1 MPGLCFM
8 LVSMTRLA
16 ERVAIVTGA
25 GSGIGRAVCELFARE
40 GARVA
45 AVDRDAAAVR
55 GVVDTIAATGGTAR
69 AFDGDVVD
77 ENSAA
82 STVATVLADWK
93 QVDVLVTCAAVSAGG
108 TAMATSLDT
117 WERVFAVNVRGT
129 FLWVRA
135 VLPSMTARR
144 RGSIVTVGSQMA
156 VAGGRGN
163 VSYTASKGAVIAF
176 TRTVAL
182 DHAADGVR
190 ANVLVPGAVQTPFL
204 ERAFA
209 RQPDPEAARERS
221 RSRHPLGRFGTP
233 EEMARAALYLA
244 SDDSAFTT
252 GTLLVVDG
260 GWLAG

>member
-1 MPGLCFM
+1 M
-8 LVSMTRLA
+8 VDSIA
-16 ERVAIVTGA
+16 
-25 GSGIGRAVCELFARE
+25 RA
-40 GARVA
+40 
-45 AVDRDAAAVR
+45 
-55 GVVDTIAATGGTAR
+55 GGTAR
-69 AFDGDVVD
+69 AFEADVAD
-77 ENSAA
+77 EHAAA
-82 STVATVLADWK
+82 STVATVLADWEH
-93 QVDVLVTCAAVSAGG
+93 VDVLVTCAAVSVGG
-108 TAMATSLDT
+108 TATATSVEA

-163 VSYTASKGAVIAF
+163 VSYIASKGAVIAF

-190 ANVLVPGAVQTPFL
+190 ANVLVPGAIQTPFL

-209 RQPDPEAARERS
+209 RQPDREAARERS
-221 RSRHPLGRFGTP
+221 LSRHPLGRFGTP
-233 EEMARAALYLA
+233 EEVARAALYLA

>member
-1 MPGLCFM
+1 
-8 LVSMTRLA
+8 MTRLA
-16 ERVAIVTGA
+16 GRVALVTGA
-25 GSGIGRAVCELFARE
+25 GSGIGRSVSELFARE
-40 GARVA
+40 GARIA
-45 AVDRDAAAVR
+45 AVDLDAAAVHSVTDAITR
-55 GVVDTIAATGGTAR
+55 AGGTAR
-69 AFDGDVVD
+69 AYEADVAD
-77 ENSAA
+77 EAA
-82 STVATVLADWK
+82 AESTVATILADWEHI
-93 QVDVLVTCAAVSAGG
+93 DVLVTCAAVSVGG
-108 TAMATSLDT
+108 TATATSVEA

-190 ANVLVPGAVQTPFL
+190 ANVLVPGAIQTPFL

-209 RQPDPEAARERS
+209 GQPDREAARERS

-233 EEMARAALYLA
+233 EDVARAALYLA

>member
-1 MPGLCFM
+1 
-8 LVSMTRLA
+8 MTRLA
-16 ERVAIVTGA
+16 GRVAVVTGA
-25 GSGIGRAVCELFARE
+25 GSGIGRSVSELFARE
-40 GARVA
+40 GARIA
-45 AVDRDAAAVR
+45 AVDLDAAAVQS
-55 GVVDTIAATGGTAR
+55 VTDTITSAGGTAR
-69 AFDGDVVD
+69 AYEADVAD
-77 ENSAA
+77 EAA
-82 STVATVLADWK
+82 AEVAVATVLADWEHI
-93 QVDVLVTCAAVSAGG
+93 DVLVTCAAVSVGG
-108 TAMATSLDT
+108 TATATSVEA

-190 ANVLVPGAVQTPFL
+190 ANVLVPGAIQTPFL
-204 ERAFA
+204 ERALA
-209 RQPDPEAARERS
+209 RQPDREAARERS

-233 EEMARAALYLA
+233 EEVARAALYLA

-260 GWLAG
+260 GWLAS

>member
-1 MPGLCFM
+1 
-8 LVSMTRLA
+8 MTRLA

-25 GSGIGRAVCELFARE
+25 GSGIGRAVSELFARE

-45 AVDRDAAAVR
+45 AVDRNAASVQR
-55 GVVDTIAATGGTAR
+55 VVDTIAGIGGTAR
-69 AFDGDVVD
+69 LFEADVAD
-77 ENSAA
+77 EGAAA
-82 STVATVLADWK
+82 STVAAVLTDWK
-93 QVDVLVTCAAVSAGG
+93 QVDVLVTCAAVSLGG
-108 TAMATSLDT
+108 TAMATSLEA

-190 ANVLVPGAVQTPFL
+190 ANVLVPGAIQTPFL

-233 EEMARAALYLA
+233 EEVARAALYLA

>member
-1 MPGLCFM
+1 
-8 LVSMTRLA
+8 VTRLGGQ
-16 ERVAIVTGA
+16 VAIVTGA
-25 GSGIGRAVCELFARE
+25 GSGIGHAVSELFARE

-45 AVDRDAAAVR
+45 VVDQDAAAVQR
-55 GVVDTIAATGGTAR
+55 VADAIVTAGGTAQ
-69 AFDGDVVD
+69 AFVADVAD
-77 ENSAA
+77 EAA
-82 STVATVLADWK
+82 ATRTVAAVLAAWERIDA
-93 QVDVLVTCAAVSAGG
+93 LVTCAAVSVGG
-108 TAMATSLDT
+108 DAMATSLDA

-144 RGSIVTVGSQMA
+144 RGSIVTVGSQLA

-182 DHAADGVR
+182 DHAPDGVR
-190 ANVLVPGAVQTPFL
+190 ANVLVPGAIQTPVL
-204 ERAFA
+204 ERALA
-209 RQPDPEAARERS
+209 RQPDPEQARERS

-233 EEMARAALYLA
+233 EEVARAALYLA